1 MCGPVLN
8 KGEHNLLVVKDWN
21 LAYCEFPNP
30 KNRSDWNQIQRNSYL
45 AYLVIERIHLLCYWM
60 LGPFCSCAISFPSS
74 FHPSSIYPSIS
85 LINFIFYVHVNVIFH
100 VCFSFSFDVMS
111 FHFMS
116 FSFWFLYC
124 FDNFVFTEFSCHFIS
139 VHFHVHVHCVHFISC
154 HVISPTKQC
163 LMNGQW
169 RSSLLLRPC
178 FLPLLW
184 RSWHKFPWQYLS
196 RLLSMAWRRIIPWE
210 TVSLKTIWISVQ
222 IYVLDQKL
230 TWRLPESLMCISSY
244 W

>member
-8 KGEHNLLVVKDWN
+8 KGERNLLVVKDWN

-45 AYLVIERIHLLCYWM
+45 AYLVIERIHLLCYWT
-60 LGPFCSCAISFPSS
+60 LGPFCSCVISFPSS
-74 FHPSSIYPSIS
+74 FHPSSIHPSIS
-85 LINFIFYVHVNVIFH
+85 LINFMFYVHVNVIFMFVSVSVLMSCH
-100 VCFSFSFDVMS
+100 FTSCHFHFDSFIVSIISFS
-111 FHFMS
+111 
-116 FSFWFLYC
+116 LL
-124 FDNFVFTEFSCHFIS
+124 FSCHFIS
-139 VHFHVHVHCVHFISC
+139 FHFHVHVHCVHFISC

-178 FLPLLW
+178 FLPVLW
-184 RSWHKFPWQYLS
+184 RSWHRFPWQYLS

-210 TVSLKTIWISVQ
+210 TVSLKTIWIGVQ

-230 TWRLPESLMCISSY
+230 TWRLPESLMCKSSY